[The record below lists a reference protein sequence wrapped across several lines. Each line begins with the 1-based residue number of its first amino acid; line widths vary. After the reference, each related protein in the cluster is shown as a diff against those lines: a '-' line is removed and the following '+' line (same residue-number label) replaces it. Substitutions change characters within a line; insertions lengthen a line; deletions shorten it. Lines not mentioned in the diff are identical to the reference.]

1 MIVRRVRSA
10 MRRHADGADLS
21 KLVRLPGWID
31 ALLSHDRVAYPLHVM
46 VGDLLNRLDAPPSV
60 VGLEWLKAAAHAGS
74 ERAIQ
79 RVADGFI
86 ATRRRAS
93 SADFDVQIG
102 AAIVR
107 RVTCGGEDVLMQR
120 RQLAVLERAGIPTPA
135 PESLLGAP
143 DRVSE
148 RRDRR

>member
-1 MIVRRVRSA
+1 
-10 MRRHADGADLS
+10 MRGRF
-21 KLVRLPGWID
+21 PEN
-31 ALLSHDRVAYPLHVM
+31 ALLSHDRVAYPLHAIA
-46 VGDLLNRLDAPPSV
+46 GELLNRLEAPPSL
-60 VGLEWLKAAAHAGS
+60 VGLEWLKAAAHASS

-79 RVADGFI
+79 RVADGLI

-120 RQLAVLERAGIPTPA
+120 RQLAVLQRSGIPIPA
-135 PESLLGAP
+135 PESLLGIP